1 MLMQLLDSSIIGA
14 LSVFLRLLLLPLQLL
29 SRIVENLRNP
39 A

>member
-1 MLMQLLDSSIIGA
+1 MQLLDSSIIGA